1 MNYIDKKFQE
11 LIEEIQL
18 FSEVEIYEHIKE
30 KLKLVPVET
39 QQNISAFLDQ
49 FSFWGSFHPT
59 ENDYDTIQKVS
70 HLLKEKILKFQE
82 LYFKL

>member
-49 FSFWGSFHPT
+49 FSF
-59 ENDYDTIQKVS
+59 
-70 HLLKEKILKFQE
+70 LC
-82 LYFKL
+82 

>member
-30 KLKLVPVET
+30 KLKLV
-39 QQNISAFLDQ
+39 ID
-49 FSFWGSFHPT
+49 FSRLIE
-59 ENDYDTIQKVS
+59 ENSCKHEEQSCALRGLVVS
-70 HLLKEKILKFQE
+70 C
-82 LYFKL
+82 Y